1 MINKRLIKLMGEAKK
16 FIGFHVLFQLI
27 NLSLNII
34 AIFLISDFLQK
45 AFEKNILNKDI
56 IKVSI
61 GILIIIILRFI
72 FNILIAK
79 MSYLASGKV
88 KQTLREKI
96 YSKLLKL
103 GSSYREKFSTGEI
116 VQISMEGV
124 DQLEV
129 YFGRYLP
136 QFFYSMLAP
145 IILFAVLSTISAKAS
160 VILLLCVPLIPIS
173 IIVIVKIAKKIL
185 KKYWGS
191 YSDLGEVFL
200 ENLNGLTTLKI
211 YKADERKNK
220 EMNIK
225 AENFR
230 IATMNVLKMQLNS
243 ITVMDIIAYGG
254 AALGIIISVKEF
266 INGNINLAGAFS
278 IIMLSA
284 EFFIPLRLL
293 GSFFHIAMNGISAS
307 EKMFEI
313 LDMEEDDKR
322 INKIDSKNENIIFN
336 NLNFGYNKE
345 KTILKNIN
353 MTIKE
358 KSFVSIVGQSGS
370 GKSTIAGL
378 ISLRNENYRG
388 SIKIGDIE
396 LSTIDKDDLM
406 KKVVIV
412 DHNSYLFEGNV
423 YENLKVANIADIAEI
438 SEEKM
443 EERMEEKMIEALKQ
457 VGLYDFLESENGLKT
472 KITEKASN
480 LSGGQRQRLAIAR
493 AILYDGNIYIF
504 DEAASNVDAESEES
518 IMNII
523 KDIAKTKTVIL
534 ISHRLFNC
542 RFSDYIYLLKDGFIK
557 EEGSHEELINLNG
570 EYANIYKEQINL
582 ENITKKNKNKE

>member
-1 MINKRLIKLMGEAKK
+1 MINKRLIKLMGDAKK
-16 FIGFHVLFQLI
+16 FIGFHVFFQLI
-27 NLSLNII
+27 NLSLNIM
-34 AIFLISDFLQK
+34 AIFLIADFLQK

-56 IKVSI
+56 IKVSA
-61 GILIIIILRFI
+61 GIIIITILRFI
-72 FNILIAK
+72 SNILIAK

-103 GSSYREKFSTGEI
+103 GSSYREKFSTGSI

-145 IILFAVLSTISAKAS
+145 IILFAVLSTISVKAS
-160 VILLLCVPLIPIS
+160 IILILCVPLIPIS

-191 YSDLGEVFL
+191 YSDLGEIFL

-313 LDMEEDDKR
+313 LDMKEDDKR

-336 NLNFGYNKE
+336 NLNFGYNKD

-358 KSFVSIVGQSGS
+358 K
-370 GKSTIAGL
+370 
-378 ISLRNENYRG
+378 
-388 SIKIGDIE
+388 
-396 LSTIDKDDLM
+396 
-406 KKVVIV
+406 
-412 DHNSYLFEGNV
+412 
-423 YENLKVANIADIAEI
+423 
-438 SEEKM
+438 
-443 EERMEEKMIEALKQ
+443 
-457 VGLYDFLESENGLKT
+457 
-472 KITEKASN
+472 
-480 LSGGQRQRLAIAR
+480 
-493 AILYDGNIYIF
+493 
-504 DEAASNVDAESEES
+504 
-518 IMNII
+518 
-523 KDIAKTKTVIL
+523 
-534 ISHRLFNC
+534 
-542 RFSDYIYLLKDGFIK
+542 
-557 EEGSHEELINLNG
+557 
-570 EYANIYKEQINL
+570 
-582 ENITKKNKNKE
+582 

>member
-1 MINKRLIKLMGEAKK
+1 MINKRLIKLMGDAKK
-16 FIGFHVLFQLI
+16 FIGFHVFFQLI

-34 AIFLISDFLQK
+34 AIFLIADFIQK

-61 GILIIIILRFI
+61 GILIIVILRFI
-72 FNILIAK
+72 SNILIAK

-136 QFFYSMLAP
+136 QFFYSMFAP
-145 IILFAVLSTISAKAS
+145 IVLFSVLSAISVKAS
-160 VILLLCVPLIPIS
+160 IILLLCVPLIPIS

-378 ISLRNENYRG
+378 ISLRNENYSG

-423 YENLKVANIADIAEI
+423 YENLKIANITDIAEI

-443 EERMEEKMIEALKQ
+443 KNKTEEKMIEALKQ

-493 AILYDGNIYIF
+493 AILYDGDIYIF

-542 RFSDYIYLLKDGFIK
+542 IFSDYIYFLKDGFIK

-582 ENITKKNKNKE
+582 ENITKKNKK